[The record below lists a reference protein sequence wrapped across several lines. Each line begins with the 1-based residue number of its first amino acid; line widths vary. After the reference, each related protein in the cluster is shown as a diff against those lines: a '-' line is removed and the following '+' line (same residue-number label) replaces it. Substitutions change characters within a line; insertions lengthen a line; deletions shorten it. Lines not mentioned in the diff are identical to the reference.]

1 MTKIAPI
8 THSEHVPRF
17 NRKFFDGS
25 DRMTYIGSGSFGG
38 KAEGLAFA
46 NNLLSE
52 LFRPEDFPQIEV
64 SIPNLVVLRTDIFDA
79 FMERNQLHDIAY
91 SDLSDDQIAQAFL
104 RADLPAEILG
114 DLWALVSQVHIPLAI
129 RSSSRLE
136 DAMFEPFAGIYA
148 TKMIPNNQFDVK
160 TRFHKLDEAVK
171 FVYASTFFQ
180 EAKGYIKATRHSL
193 ESEKMAVIIQEVV
206 GERQGGRF
214 YPIVSG
220 VARSYNFYPVGY
232 AKPQDGVVDL
242 AFGLGKTIVD
252 GGRTWTYSPSYP
264 RIDPPFGSVNEMLKH
279 TQTAFWAINMGDAP
293 QYDPLKET
301 EYLLHLN
308 IDAAE
313 GDDTLRHVASTVDAG
328 SGRLSIGT
336 GANGPRIISF
346 SPLLKVNDVP
356 FNDLI
361 KHLLARFEKASGT
374 PVEIE
379 FALTFNPTRLG
390 FLQVR
395 PMVVSDEEIDISDET
410 LQRDDVLMAS
420 DWVLGNGRIDTIE
433 DIVYVRP
440 ERFDAKHTVRI
451 CGELEAVNRAL
462 TEEKRPYLLIGF
474 GRWGSSDPWLGIP
487 VNWGQISGARV
498 IVEAVR
504 ENMNV
509 ELSQGSHFF
518 HNLTSF
524 KVGYFSIKEVDGGVI
539 NWPWLESQYLVAE
552 MPFVKHVRLPAPLQ
566 IRIDGRSGRGVIQKP
581 IG

>member
-8 THSEHVPRF
+8 THSERVPRF

-46 NNLLSE
+46 HNLLSE
-52 LFRPEDFPQIEV
+52 NYRPENFPGIEV

-91 SDLSDDQIAQAFL
+91 SALSDDQIAQAFL

-148 TKMIPNNQFDVK
+148 TKMIPNNPFDVK
-160 TRFHKLDEAVK
+160 TRFHKLDEAIK

-180 EAKGYIKATRHSL
+180 EAKGYIKATRHGL

-206 GERQGGRF
+206 GKRQGGRF
-214 YPIVSG
+214 YPAVSG
-220 VARSYNFYPVGY
+220 VARSYNYYPVGY

-252 GGRTWTYSPSYP
+252 GGRTWTYSPGYP
-264 RIDPPFGSVNEMLKH
+264 RIDPPFGSVNDMLKH

-313 GDDTLRHVASTVDAG
+313 GDDTLRHVASTVDAN
-328 SGRLSIGT
+328 SGRLAIGT

-346 SPLLKVNDVP
+346 SPLLKVNDIP

-395 PMVVSDEEIDISDET
+395 PMVVSHEEIDINDET
-410 LQRDDVLMAS
+410 LQRDDVLMTS
-420 DWVLGNGRIDTIE
+420 DWVLGNGHFDMIE

-440 ERFDAKHTVRI
+440 DTFDAKHTMRI

-462 TEEKRPYLLIGF
+462 TDEKRPYLLIGF

-524 KVGYFSIKEVDGGVI
+524 KVGYFSIKDVDGGAI

-566 IRIDGRSGRGVIQKP
+566 IRIDGRRGRGVIQKP
-581 IG
+581 IS